1 MTATVHISRDALFE
15 EDAKW
20 DWSNHSEGISTLTFN
35 PGLSVESID
44 EGSSHP
50 QDDRDEDHEETSV
63 GEATPQ
69 SEPEPRRYKSLS
81 QLYSETDP
89 VQAEEED
96 CLLISEEPSSYA
108 EAAREEV
115 WKRAMKDEME
125 AIDRNHTWEL
135 VVPPPNC
142 KPIGLKWLFKV
153 KKSAKGEIL
162 RYKARL
168 VVKGYSQRHG
178 IDFDE
183 VFAPVVRFEYIRVL
197 IAVAAQEGW
206 TLHHLDVKSAFL
218 NGEVEEELYVK
229 QPEGFLIE
237 GREEWVLRLKK
248 ALYGLKQAPRAWYFK
263 LHKCLL
269 SLGFTKSR
277 HEQTVY
283 LKFSSDHKLI
293 VGVYVDDLI
302 VTGTRSEDVKT
313 FKARMAEKFEM
324 SDLGSLSLYLGIE
337 VYQRSDGIYLSQAGY
352 ARHILESQG
361 LQDCHS
367 VQTPLEGRIKLS
379 KAGGDALTN
388 STNFRSIVGS
398 LRYLTHTRPDL
409 LYSVGIL
416 NRYMEHPT
424 SDHLAAAKRV
434 LRYVKGTLDFGLR
447 YPKYDSHDAIFGYS
461 DSDFSGDMDDR
472 KSTSGYVFFLGSSI
486 LCWGFVKQKTVALS
500 SCEAEYIA
508 ATTATCQGIW
518 LNRLVSELRGE
529 EEKAWKLFID
539 NQSAIILSKNPV
551 HHSRTKHI
559 DTRYH
564 FIRQCV
570 EEKRTVV
577 AYVKSEDQL
586 ADILTKSLGRL
597 KFLEM
602 RKRLGV
608 QNTEA
613 EKLEQGG
620 E

>member
-1 MTATVHISRDALFE
+1 M
-15 EDAKW
+15 
-20 DWSNHSEGISTLTFN
+20 
-35 PGLSVESID
+35 
-44 EGSSHP
+44 
-50 QDDRDEDHEETSV
+50 
-63 GEATPQ
+63 
-69 SEPEPRRYKSLS
+69 
-81 QLYSETDP
+81 
-89 VQAEEED
+89 
-96 CLLISEEPSSYA
+96 
-108 EAAREEV
+108 
-115 WKRAMKDEME
+115 
-125 AIDRNHTWEL
+125 
-135 VVPPPNC
+135 
-142 KPIGLKWLFKV
+142 
-153 KKSAKGEIL
+153 
-162 RYKARL
+162 
-168 VVKGYSQRHG
+168 
-178 IDFDE
+178 
-183 VFAPVVRFEYIRVL
+183 
-197 IAVAAQEGW
+197 AAQEGW

-248 ALYGLKQAPRAWYFK
+248 ALYELKQAPRAWYFK

-269 SLGFTKSR
+269 SLGFTKIR
-277 HEQTVY
+277 HEQAVY
-283 LKFSSDHKLI
+283 VKSSSDHKLI

-302 VTGTRSEDVKT
+302 ITATRSEDVKI

-337 VYQRSDGIYLSQAGY
+337 VYQRCNGIYLSQAGY

-367 VQTPLEGRIKLS
+367 AQTPLKGRIKLS
-379 KAGGDALTN
+379 KAGGDALTD
-388 STNFRSIVGS
+388 STKFRSIVGS

-416 NRYMEHPT
+416 SRYMEHPT
-424 SDHLAAAKRV
+424 SDHLASAKRV

-447 YPKYDSHDAIFGYS
+447 YSKYNSHNAIFGYS
-461 DSDFSGDMDDR
+461 DSDFAGDIDDR
-472 KSTSGYVFFLGSSI
+472 KSTSGYVFFMGSSVI
-486 LCWGFVKQKTVALS
+486 CWGSMKQKTVALS

-518 LNRLVSELRGE
+518 LNRLVSELRGG
-529 EEKAWKLFID
+529 EEKAWKLLID
-539 NQSAIILSKNPV
+539 NQSVITLSKNPV

-564 FIRQCV
+564 FIRQCI
-570 EEKRTVV
+570 EEKKTVV

-602 RKRLGV
+602 RARLGV
-608 QNTEA
+608 QNTES